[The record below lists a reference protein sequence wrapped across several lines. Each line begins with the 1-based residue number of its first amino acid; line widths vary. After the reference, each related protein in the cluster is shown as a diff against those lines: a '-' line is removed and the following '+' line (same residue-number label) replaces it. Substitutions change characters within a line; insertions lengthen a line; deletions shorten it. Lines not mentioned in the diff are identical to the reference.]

1 MLWFSSV
8 IIIASLG
15 RIYTHRH
22 PTSSL
27 FGTDGILRSCLSLT
41 ILPIVSSLP
50 VLSLRIVVAYLW
62 GTLPLPDLFCRDI
75 RLLSFAETYGSCP
88 LPRHTALVPVNSIP
102 LQKNF
107 GELLQFW
114 VQLSLSASSLVFGHL
129 HWSFWNVWS
138 NILYEGFPSWS
149 LATGFSILL
158 IWLIIRSLAI
168 LPSAY
173 PDSPGVGFSILL
185 LLILQIDGRMFSHH
199 PPFLCL
205 TFPGLTFLIATFHPF
220 QSILPIDPRVLIV

>member
-1 MLWFSSV
+1 MVFVRNYYRITWSY
-8 IIIASLG
+8 
-15 RIYTHRH
+15 IYT
-22 PTSSL
+22 SSPDI
-27 FGTDGILRSCLSLT
+27 FAFRYRRYS
-41 ILPIVSSLP
+41 P
-50 VLSLRIVVAYLW
+50 VLSVFNNSSNCFFTSSAVFANR
-62 GTLPLPDLFCRDI
+62 CR
-75 RLLSFAETYGSCP
+75 LSLGNSAPSGSV

>member
-1 MLWFSSV
+1 MVFVRNYYRITWSY
-8 IIIASLG
+8 
-15 RIYTHRH
+15 IYT
-22 PTSSL
+22 SSPDI
-27 FGTDGILRSCLSLT
+27 FAFRYRRYS
-41 ILPIVSSLP
+41 P
-50 VLSLRIVVAYLW
+50 VLSVFNNSSNCFFTSSAVFANRCRLSLGNSAPSGSV
-62 GTLPLPDLFCRDI
+62 LP
-75 RLLSFAETYGSCP
+75 S
-88 LPRHTALVPVNSIP
+88 HTALVPVIAIPFAETTSVNSFSSGCNFP
-102 LQKNF
+102 FLQ
-107 GELLQFW
+107 
-114 VQLSLSASSLVFGHL
+114 VLSYSATCTGLSGMCGRTSCTRDS
-129 HWSFWNVWS
+129 
-138 NILYEGFPSWS
+138 PSWS